1 MKRAIAVVG
10 LLLVT
15 LMQPVSAAQVRAA
28 QSACCGQI
36 TSGGQALATRLDNSG
51 VQSRWLAG
59 HHINWLTGQADDGA
73 EDNGHGAASHCSAFV
88 AAFAR
93 QVGVYVLHPPEHSQI
108 LLASAQLSW
117 LAGPQGVQSG
127 WQPVADMGQAQALA
141 NQGLLVIVGVPG
153 RTAHKPGHIAIVHPA
168 MLSPDELAAHG
179 PMITQAGEDNAVLTT
194 TREGF
199 KYHHGAWPDRL
210 LWFSH
215 KVSSQESLQR

>member
-36 TSGGQALATRLDNSG
+36 TSGGQA
-51 VQSRWLAG
+51 
-59 HHINWLTGQADDGA
+59 
-73 EDNGHGAASHCSAFV
+73 
-88 AAFAR
+88 
-93 QVGVYVLHPPEHSQI
+93 
-108 LLASAQLSW
+108 
-117 LAGPQGVQSG
+117 
-127 WQPVADMGQAQALA
+127 QALA

-153 RTAHKPGHIAIVHPA
+153 RTAHKPGHIAIVYPA